1 MKYTERQLNNLLE
14 GIYAGDIDVD
24 NLPKDLFNAVSN
36 YLTSALG
43 KIEGKISESMTRE
56 LTSNLQIFSGAK
68 VYQSVREMSLL
79 KDDETIKTFK
89 EFSTEA
95 ERTFDQYYK
104 QWAQAEYNTTIG
116 QAQMIERWEQIENQ
130 KERLPFLKYSAVID
144 TQTSEICLP
153 LDGICLPVNDSFWD
167 SNSPLNH
174 FNCRCTLEQLDE
186 FDAVVT
192 EQSKVDEA
200 TKEMDGKREDLF
212 SSNPYKD
219 RAIFNDTHPYFD
231 IPKQD
236 LGSVLELADQFIPA
250 NSIKEARGLF
260 KTIVEENSVL
270 KVDKVVF
277 DSKLSLESVNLR
289 LESLNDLLKEYNVAE
304 GTGLANPT
312 KITLRSTDSY
322 YGAVTRSRNYRDG
335 QWLSNINLGSK
346 TDSVTNRLFL
356 EGKTIERGKSA
367 VDAINIE
374 KATTVHEFAHVIAVD
389 YDSGVNVKDFFG
401 DLRKLMN
408 EYREER
414 LVLNKNSDLSG
425 LYKISLGKYAN
436 TNINEFMAEGFTEY
450 KLNSNPSKYA
460 KKIGNLI
467 DKYFK
472 K

>member
-1 MKYTERQLNNLLE
+1 MKYTEKQINNLLE
-14 GIYAGDIDVD
+14 GIYAGDIDINSLPVD
-24 NLPKDLFNAVSN
+24 LYKAVSGF
-36 YLTSALG
+36 LVSGLG
-43 KIEGKISESMTRE
+43 KIEGSISEAMTRE

-79 KDDETIKTFK
+79 KDNETIKTFS
-89 EFSTEA
+89 EFKKEA
-95 ERTFDQYYK
+95 EQTFDQYYK

-116 QAQMIERWEQIENQ
+116 QAQMVERWEQIEKQ
-130 KERLPFLKYSAVID
+130 KETLPFLKYSAVID

-167 SNSPLNH
+167 SNTPLNH

-200 TKEMDGKREDLF
+200 SKEMDGKREDLF
-212 SSNPYKD
+212 NSNPYKD
-219 RAIFNDTHPYFD
+219 RAIFNETHPYFD

-236 LGSVLELADQFIPA
+236 IGSVLQLADQFIPA

-270 KVDKVVF
+270 KVDKVAF
-277 DSKLSLESVNLR
+277 DSALNLESINLR
-289 LESLNDLLKEYNVAE
+289 LESFNDLLKEYNVAE
-304 GTGLANPT
+304 GTSLTHPT
-312 KITLRSTDSY
+312 KITLRSSESY
-322 YGAVTRSRNYRDG
+322 YGAVTRMSNYRDG
-335 QWLSNINLGSK
+335 RWLSNINLGSK
-346 TDSVTNRLFL
+346 TDSVTNRLFV

-389 YDSGVNVKDFFG
+389 YDTGNNIKDFFN
-401 DLRKLMN
+401 DLRVIFNEFKDEKLI
-408 EYREER
+408 
-414 LVLNKNSDLSG
+414 LNKNSDLG
-425 LYKISLGKYAN
+425 GIYKISLGKYAN
-436 TNINEFMAEGFTEY
+436 TNIREFMAEGFTEY
-450 KLNSNPSKYA
+450 KLKTNPSKYA
-460 KKIGNLI
+460 EKIGKLI